1 MGNHEWWFY
10 GWREGAARRFLGPP
24 TCPTYGRSRRV
35 SPNAMVHLTEKS
47 VELTRRPIEYSTRPG
62 DAVLDLFA
70 GSGSALIAAEQTGRR
85 GFAMEID
92 PPYCDVIVE
101 RWQAFTGREAERIQR

>member
-1 MGNHEWWFY
+1 
-10 GWREGAARRFLGPP
+10 
-24 TCPTYGRSRRV
+24 
-35 SPNAMVHLTEKS
+35 MVHLTEKS